1 MATRQTAGYTAV
13 PARPFYNQGESRQTV
28 NAVVSVLSTW
38 NDADVVIL
46 ARNLPI
52 DTIVSRLTLPAGWTA
67 ITAAT
72 DYDIGFYKPADA
84 DAQGLGD
91 ALDADILV
99 DGYDFD
105 AASSTTGVDILGTNV
120 TLAKNSTIG
129 DLLSLTS
136 ETYPAGG
143 VHLCMTLNT
152 AGTANGTLDFD
163 IELAMA
169 H

>member
-1 MATRQTAGYTAV
+1 MATRQTAGYTSA
-13 PARPFYNQGESRQTV
+13 PSRPSYNQGEKRQVV

-38 NDADVVIL
+38 NDGDVVIL

-52 DTIVSRLTLPAGWTA
+52 DTIVKRISLPAGWTA

-72 DYDIGFYKPADA
+72 DYDIGFYKSADA
-84 DAQGLGD
+84 DGQGLGD
-91 ALDADILV
+91 ALDADALV

-105 AASSTTGVDILGTNV
+105 AASSSYGVDILGTNI
-120 TLAKNSTIG
+120 TLDKSETIG

-136 ETYPAGG
+136 ETAPAGG

-152 AGTANGTLDFD
+152 AGTADGTLDFD
-163 IELAMA
+163 IELDMA